1 MGKLMFYNK
10 VKWKTDFMRDAGV
23 WQSERD
29 RWVKLAKKHGLT
41 MVGSGTPWG
50 NDYHSVNVY
59 TTDKGLDAWN
69 AFTTDVLQNG
79 TADAWKYV
87 QDFATDIVSMD

>member
-10 VKWKTDFMRDAGV
+10 VKWKLDFMKNTKI
-23 WQSERD
+23 WQAERD
-29 RWVKLAKKHGLT
+29 RWAKVAEKHGLT
-41 MVGSGTPWG
+41 LVGSGTPWG

-59 TTDKGLDAWN
+59 TTEKGIDAWN
-69 AFTTDVLQNG
+69 DFTTDVLQNG

-87 QDFATDIVSMD
+87 QEFATDIVSLN